1 MFTMV
6 QKRAENRKEC
16 RQYDE
21 LSHQSFVARQN
32 ESSPCLR
39 EWDSLAMY
47 KRIQIVHLTLSDET
61 WAIVISLFFFFILSS
76 FSTHFQFDNW
86 KLLPSGQ
93 LRAIICPIFGIQ
105 TNRSK
110 WHNRIW
116 IVFGSSLHMKQN
128 TYTILA
134 RINSKSDNLRFHPV
148 NNEIS
153 VSIDHNV
160 QLSYDVDYY

>member
-1 MFTMV
+1 MFAMV

-61 WAIVISLFFFFILSS
+61 WAIVISLFFFFYFVIVQYAFSIWQLKIVAIGPVARNYLPNFRHSNKSIEMTQSNMNRFRLFFAHETKYLHHFGTYKFKVRQSSLSS
-76 FSTHFQFDNW
+76 C
-86 KLLPSGQ
+86 K
-93 LRAIICPIFGIQ
+93 
-105 TNRSK
+105 
-110 WHNRIW
+110 
-116 IVFGSSLHMKQN
+116 
-128 TYTILA
+128 
-134 RINSKSDNLRFHPV
+134 
-148 NNEIS
+148 
-153 VSIDHNV
+153 
-160 QLSYDVDYY
+160 